1 MTLHAVVPFWIQV
14 TTTTAAGEWQVGR
27 LDIRPGR
34 LWFEYL
40 KSQYDRRYVCK
51 GLKARQSKG
60 DLWPFI
66 IYSSSNNR
74 TMRNDRSRQDDTY
87 HVHWFAIQSNGIQSQ
102 FRGMIE

>member
-1 MTLHAVVPFWIQV
+1 MTLHAVVPFWIQA
-14 TTTTAAGEWQVGR
+14 TTTTAAGEWLVGR
-27 LDIRPGR
+27 MDIRPGR

-60 DLWPFI
+60 ELWPFI

-74 TMRNDRSRQDDTY
+74 TKRNDRSRQDD
-87 HVHWFAIQSNGIQSQ
+87 AMQSNGIQSQ
-102 FRGMIE
+102 FRGMTE